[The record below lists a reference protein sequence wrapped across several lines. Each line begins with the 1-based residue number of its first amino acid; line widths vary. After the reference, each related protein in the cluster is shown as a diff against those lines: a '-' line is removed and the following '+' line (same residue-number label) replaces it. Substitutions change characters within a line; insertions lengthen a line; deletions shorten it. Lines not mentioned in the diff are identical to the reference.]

1 MSKYDLPPEDEEK
14 PVKPECVHYF
24 NKSTII
30 QTKYTNDLC
39 MRVIE
44 HGQSGLFIEGFAGR
58 EQVCMDAMCQ
68 WLSNPKEYPDFNSA
82 VKVSISASIHYWNEL
97 LLHALNHFDLFGSS
111 VPVIRQILSDIMKST
126 PKELR

>member
-14 PVKPECVHYF
+14 PIKPECVHYF

-30 QTKYTNDLC
+30 QTEYTDDLC

-44 HGQSGLFIEGFAGR
+44 HGQSGLLIEGFAGR

-68 WLSNPKEYPDFNSA
+68 FQSLMCLTAAD
-82 VKVSISASIHYWNEL
+82 
-97 LLHALNHFDLFGSS
+97 D
-111 VPVIRQILSDIMKST
+111 
-126 PKELR
+126 